1 MSKKTKKQDEQT
13 ISIDGVEHK
22 VSDLTE
28 SQIQMVNHVQD
39 MQNKLN
45 TNAFIR
51 TQLEV
56 GKEAF
61 VNMLKGSLG

>member
-1 MSKKTKKQDEQT
+1 MSKKTKTKDEQT

-56 GKEAF
+56 GQEAF